1 VFVEDARRTLAVT
14 IHGSKDREETPY
26 DTLFE
31 EILDP
36 MEQLITKLL
45 RDFEDGFL
53 NRRQLIQNLGL
64 AFAAALG
71 GKVLAQTP
79 AGKPA
84 GAPDSPFKAVELDHI
99 SYQVND
105 YRVTRDF
112 YADLMGMEVKND
124 NGKTQCELYFGSS
137 MLLARNRNRSRG
149 GDATGSTPPET
160 STSASTAVPQ
170 AGNRPPRPAPT
181 SLVDH
186 LAYRIY
192 NWDTD
197 QVRDELMRRKLLA
210 ENARP
215 DTGGGIPGYSS
226 FHVSDPDGF
235 NLQISG
241 WAGPKDSVTK
251 KK

>member
-1 VFVEDARRTLAVT
+1 
-14 IHGSKDREETPY
+14 
-26 DTLFE
+26 
-31 EILDP
+31 
-36 MEQLITKLL
+36 MEQIITKLL

-53 NRRQLIQNLGL
+53 NRRQLIQSLGL
-64 AFAAALG
+64 AFTAALG
-71 GKVLAQTP
+71 GASAQTP

-84 GAPDSPFKAVELDHI
+84 GTPDSPFKTIELDHI
-99 SYQVND
+99 SFQVND

-112 YADLMGMEVKND
+112 YAELMGMEVKND

-137 MLLARNRNRSRG
+137 MLLARNHFRPRG
-149 GDATGSTPPET
+149 GEGAGSTPPP
-160 STSASTAVPQ
+160 AAPPQ
-170 AGNRPPRPAPT
+170 AGGRPPSTA
-181 SLVDH
+181 LVDH

-197 QVRDELMRRKLLA
+197 QVREELMRRKLLTESA
-210 ENARP
+210 KP

>member
-1 VFVEDARRTLAVT
+1 
-14 IHGSKDREETPY
+14 
-26 DTLFE
+26 
-31 EILDP
+31 
-36 MEQLITKLL
+36 MEQIITKLL

-53 NRRQLIQNLGL
+53 NRRQLVQSLGL
-64 AFAAALG
+64 AFTAALG
-71 GKVLAQTP
+71 GAAAQTP
-79 AGKPA
+79 AGTPA
-84 GAPDSPFKAVELDHI
+84 GAKDSPFKTVELDHI

-137 MLLARNRNRSRG
+137 MLLARNHFRPRDG
-149 GDATGSTPPET
+149 EATPATPP
-160 STSASTAVPQ
+160 AAPAPQ
-170 AGNRPPRPAPT
+170 ARNRPAPT

-186 LAYRIY
+186 IAYRIY

-197 QVRDELMRRKLLA
+197 QVREELLRRKLMKDTTK
-210 ENARP
+210 P

>member
-1 VFVEDARRTLAVT
+1 
-14 IHGSKDREETPY
+14 
-26 DTLFE
+26 
-31 EILDP
+31 
-36 MEQLITKLL
+36 MEQIITKLL

-53 NRRQLIQNLGL
+53 NRRQLIRGLGL
-64 AFAAALG
+64 AFSAAMG
-71 GKVLAQTP
+71 GKALAQTP

-84 GAPDSPFKAVELDHI
+84 GAPDSPFKTVELDHI

-112 YADLMGMEVKND
+112 YAELMGMEVKND

-137 MLLARNRNRSRG
+137 MLLARNHFRPRG
-149 GDATGSTPPET
+149 GEGAGATPAP
-160 STSASTAVPQ
+160 AAAAPAPQ
-170 AGNRPPRPAPT
+170 VGGRPTPT

-186 LAYRIY
+186 ISYRIF

-197 QVRDELMRRKLLA
+197 QVREELLRRKLLT
-210 ENARP
+210 ETARP

-241 WAGPKDSVTK
+241 FAGPKDSVSK

>member
-1 VFVEDARRTLAVT
+1 VEQIIA
-14 IHGSKDREETPY
+14 
-26 DTLFE
+26 
-31 EILDP
+31 
-36 MEQLITKLL
+36 KLL

-53 NRRQLIQNLGL
+53 NRRQLIQNL
-64 AFAAALG
+64 AIACTAVLG
-71 GKVLAQTP
+71 GKALAQTP
-79 AGKPA
+79 AGQSA
-84 GAPDSPFKAVELDHI
+84 GTKDSPFKTVDLDHI
-99 SYQVND
+99 SYQVSD

-124 NGKTQCELYFGSS
+124 NGKTQCELYFGNS
-137 MLLARNRNRSRG
+137 MLLARNRRPAG
-149 GDATGSTPPET
+149 QGAAATSAASAAATPAATPPNE
-160 STSASTAVPQ
+160 APR
-170 AGNRPPRPAPT
+170 AGNRPAPT

-186 LAYRIY
+186 IAYRIY

-197 QVRDELMRRKLLA
+197 QVRDELLRRKLLT

-215 DTGGGIPGYSS
+215 DTGGGILGYSS

>member
-1 VFVEDARRTLAVT
+1 
-14 IHGSKDREETPY
+14 
-26 DTLFE
+26 
-31 EILDP
+31 
-36 MEQLITKLL
+36 MEQIITKLL

-64 AFAAALG
+64 AFTAALG
-71 GKVLAQTP
+71 VSSAQTP
-79 AGKPA
+79 AGQPA
-84 GAPDSPFKAVELDHI
+84 GAPDSPFKTVELDHI

-124 NGKTQCELYFGSS
+124 NGKTQCELYFGNS
-137 MLLARNRNRSRG
+137 MLLARNHFRPRG
-149 GDATGSTPPET
+149 GEAAGATPP
-160 STSASTAVPQ
+160 AVATPP
-170 AGNRPPRPAPT
+170 AGNRPAPT

-186 LAYRIY
+186 ISYRIY

-197 QVRDELMRRKLLA
+197 QVRDELMRRKLLK
-210 ENARP
+210 ESTKP

-226 FHVSDPDGF
+226 YHVSDPDGF

-241 WAGPKDSVTK
+241 WAGPKDSVTRK
-251 KK
+251 K

>member
-1 VFVEDARRTLAVT
+1 
-14 IHGSKDREETPY
+14 
-26 DTLFE
+26 
-31 EILDP
+31 
-36 MEQLITKLL
+36 MEQTIAKLI
-45 RDFEDGFL
+45 RDFEDGFV
-53 NRRQLIQNLGL
+53 NRRQLIQNLAL
-64 AFAAALG
+64 AFTAALG
-71 GKVLAQTP
+71 GKASAQTP
-79 AGKPA
+79 AGTPA
-84 GAPDSPFKAVELDHI
+84 GAPNSPFKTVELDHI

-137 MLLARNRNRSRG
+137 MLLARNHFRPRG
-149 GDATGSTPPET
+149 GETAGATPPP
-160 STSASTAVPQ
+160 AAAPP
-170 AGNRPPRPAPT
+170 AGNRPTPT

-186 LAYRIY
+186 IAYRIY

-197 QVRDELMRRKLLA
+197 QVRDELMRRKLLK

>member
-1 VFVEDARRTLAVT
+1 
-14 IHGSKDREETPY
+14 
-26 DTLFE
+26 
-31 EILDP
+31 
-36 MEQLITKLL
+36 MEQIITKLL

-64 AFAAALG
+64 AFTAALG
-71 GKVLAQTP
+71 GAYAQTP
-79 AGKPA
+79 AGTPA
-84 GAPDSPFKAVELDHI
+84 GAKDSPFKAVELDHI

-137 MLLARNRNRSRG
+137 MLLARNHFRPRG
-149 GDATGSTPPET
+149 EAAGAAPPV
-160 STSASTAVPQ
+160 APAAPAPQ
-170 AGNRPPRPAPT
+170 AGNRPVPT

-186 LAYRIY
+186 IAYRIY

-197 QVRDELMRRKLLA
+197 QVREELMRRKLLA
-210 ENARP
+210 ENVRP

>member
-1 VFVEDARRTLAVT
+1 
-14 IHGSKDREETPY
+14 
-26 DTLFE
+26 
-31 EILDP
+31 
-36 MEQLITKLL
+36 MEQIITKLL

-64 AFAAALG
+64 AFTAALG
-71 GKVLAQTP
+71 GAAAQTP

-84 GAPDSPFKAVELDHI
+84 GAPDSPFKTIELDHI
-99 SYQVND
+99 SFQVND

-124 NGKTQCELYFGSS
+124 NGKTQCELYFGNS
-137 MLLARNRNRSRG
+137 MLLARNHFRPRG
-149 GDATGSTPPET
+149 EGAGATPPAPVPAPAT
-160 STSASTAVPQ
+160 PAAAAPQAGSRPASTA
-170 AGNRPPRPAPT
+170 
-181 SLVDH
+181 LVDH

-197 QVRDELMRRKLLA
+197 QVREELLRRKLLK
-210 ENARP
+210 ENVRP

>member
-1 VFVEDARRTLAVT
+1 
-14 IHGSKDREETPY
+14 
-26 DTLFE
+26 
-31 EILDP
+31 
-36 MEQLITKLL
+36 MEQIITELL

-53 NRRQLIQNLGL
+53 NRRQLIQSLGL
-64 AFAAALG
+64 AFSAALG
-71 GKVLAQTP
+71 GKALAQTP

-84 GAPDSPFKAVELDHI
+84 GAPDSPFKTVELDHI

-112 YADLMGMEVKND
+112 YAELMGMEVKND
-124 NGKTQCELYFGSS
+124 NGTTQCELYFGNS
-137 MLLARNRNRSRG
+137 MLLARNRRQPRG
-149 GDATGSTPPET
+149 GDAAGAPPAAAAT
-160 STSASTAVPQ
+160 SPATAAPQ
-170 AGNRPPRPAPT
+170 AANRAPRPAPT

-197 QVRDELMRRKLLA
+197 QVRDELMRRKLLT
-210 ENARP
+210 ETARP

-241 WAGPKDSVTK
+241 WAGPKDSVSK

>member
-1 VFVEDARRTLAVT
+1 V
-14 IHGSKDREETPY
+14 
-26 DTLFE
+26 
-31 EILDP
+31 EILD
-36 MEQLITKLL
+36 MEQIITKLL

-64 AFAAALG
+64 AFAAGLG
-71 GKVLAQTP
+71 GKAYAQTP

-84 GAPDSPFKAVELDHI
+84 GAPDSPFKTVDLDHI

-112 YADLMGMEVKND
+112 YAELMGMEVKND
-124 NGKTQCELYFGSS
+124 NGKTQCELYFGDS
-137 MLLARNRNRSRG
+137 MLLARNHFRPRG
-149 GDATGSTPPET
+149 SEAAASTPPAPT
-160 STSASTAVPQ
+160 PPAAATPAPQ
-170 AGNRPPRPAPT
+170 AGTRPAPT

-186 LAYRIY
+186 IAYRIY

-197 QVRDELMRRKLLA
+197 QVREELLRRKLMKDTTK
-210 ENARP
+210 P

-226 FHVSDPDGF
+226 FHVTDPDGF

-241 WAGPKDSVTK
+241 FAGPKDSVTK

>member
-1 VFVEDARRTLAVT
+1 
-14 IHGSKDREETPY
+14 
-26 DTLFE
+26 
-31 EILDP
+31 
-36 MEQLITKLL
+36 MEQIITKLL

-64 AFAAALG
+64 AFAAAMG
-71 GKVLAQTP
+71 GKAYAQTP
-79 AGKPA
+79 AGTPA
-84 GAPDSPFKAVELDHI
+84 GVKDSPFKTVDLDHI

-124 NGKTQCELYFGSS
+124 NGKTQCELYFGNS
-137 MLLARNRNRSRG
+137 MLLARNHRARG
-149 GDATGSTPPET
+149 GEAAGTPPPAAAAT
-160 STSASTAVPQ
+160 PP
-170 AGNRPPRPAPT
+170 AGNRPEPT
-181 SLVDH
+181 SRVDH
-186 LAYRIY
+186 IAYRIY

-197 QVRDELMRRKLLA
+197 QVRDELMRRKLLT
-210 ENARP
+210 ESTKP

>member
-1 VFVEDARRTLAVT
+1 
-14 IHGSKDREETPY
+14 
-26 DTLFE
+26 
-31 EILDP
+31 
-36 MEQLITKLL
+36 MEQIITKLL

-53 NRRQLIQNLGL
+53 NRRQLIQNLAL
-64 AFAAALG
+64 AFSAALG
-71 GKVLAQTP
+71 GKAYAQTP

-84 GAPDSPFKAVELDHI
+84 GAPDSPFNTIELDHI

-124 NGKTQCELYFGSS
+124 NGKTQCELYFGKS
-137 MLLARNRNRSRG
+137 MLLARNHFRPRG
-149 GDATGSTPPET
+149 EAEAGATPAAAPAP
-160 STSASTAVPQ
+160 SAAPQ
-170 AGNRPPRPAPT
+170 AGRRPAPT

-186 LAYRIY
+186 IAYRIY

-197 QVRDELMRRKLLA
+197 QVREELMRRKLLA
-210 ENARP
+210 DTVKP

-241 WAGPKDSVTK
+241 WAGPKDSVSK

>member
-1 VFVEDARRTLAVT
+1 
-14 IHGSKDREETPY
+14 
-26 DTLFE
+26 
-31 EILDP
+31 
-36 MEQLITKLL
+36 MEQTIAKLL
-45 RDFEDGFL
+45 RDFEDGFV
-53 NRRQLIQNLGL
+53 NRRQLIQNLAL
-64 AFAAALG
+64 AFTAALG
-71 GKVLAQTP
+71 GKASAQTP
-79 AGKPA
+79 AGTPA
-84 GAPDSPFKAVELDHI
+84 GAPDSPFKTVELDHI

-137 MLLARNRNRSRG
+137 MLLARNHFRPRG
-149 GDATGSTPPET
+149 GETAGATPP
-160 STSASTAVPQ
+160 AAPAPQ
-170 AGNRPPRPAPT
+170 AGNRPMPS

-186 LAYRIY
+186 IAYRIY

-197 QVRDELMRRKLLA
+197 LVREELLRRKLLKD
-210 ENARP
+210 NARP
-215 DTGGGIPGYSS
+215 DTGGGIAGYSS

-235 NLQISG
+235 NVQISG

>member
-1 VFVEDARRTLAVT
+1 
-14 IHGSKDREETPY
+14 
-26 DTLFE
+26 
-31 EILDP
+31 
-36 MEQLITKLL
+36 MEQIITKLL
-45 RDFEDGFL
+45 RDFEDGFM
-53 NRRQLIQNLGL
+53 NRRQLIHGLGL
-64 AFAAALG
+64 AFAAAMG
-71 GKVLAQTP
+71 GKAYAQTP

-84 GAPDSPFKAVELDHI
+84 GTPDSPFKTVDLDHI

-112 YADLMGMEVKND
+112 YAELMGMEVKND

-137 MLLARNRNRSRG
+137 MLLARNHFRPRG
-149 GDATGSTPPET
+149 GEGAGATPAP
-160 STSASTAVPQ
+160 AAAPAPQ
-170 AGNRPPRPAPT
+170 ANGRPTPT

-186 LAYRIY
+186 IAYRIY

-197 QVRDELMRRKLLA
+197 QVREELLRRKLMS
-210 ENARP
+210 ETTRP

-226 FHVSDPDGF
+226 FHVTDPDGF

-241 WAGPKDSVTK
+241 YAGPKDSVSK

>member
-1 VFVEDARRTLAVT
+1 
-14 IHGSKDREETPY
+14 
-26 DTLFE
+26 
-31 EILDP
+31 
-36 MEQLITKLL
+36 MEQIITKLL

-53 NRRQLIQNLGL
+53 NRRQLVQNLGL

-71 GKVLAQTP
+71 GKAYAQTP

-84 GAPDSPFKAVELDHI
+84 GAPDSPFKTVDLDHI

-112 YADLMGMEVKND
+112 YAELMGMEVKND
-124 NGKTQCELYFGSS
+124 NGKTQCELYFGNS
-137 MLLARNRNRSRG
+137 MLLARNHFRPRG
-149 GDATGSTPPET
+149 GEAAASTPPAPT
-160 STSASTAVPQ
+160 PPAAATPAPQ
-170 AGNRPPRPAPT
+170 AGSRPAPT

-186 LAYRIY
+186 IAYRIY

-197 QVRDELMRRKLLA
+197 QVREELLRRKLMKDTTK
-210 ENARP
+210 P

-226 FHVSDPDGF
+226 FHVTDPDGF

-251 KK
+251 NK

>member
-1 VFVEDARRTLAVT
+1 
-14 IHGSKDREETPY
+14 
-26 DTLFE
+26 
-31 EILDP
+31 

-53 NRRQLIQNLGL
+53 NRRQLIQSLGL
-64 AFAAALG
+64 AFTAALG
-71 GKVLAQTP
+71 GASAQTP
-79 AGKPA
+79 AGTAA
-84 GAPDSPFKAVELDHI
+84 GAKDSPFKTVELDHI

-124 NGKTQCELYFGSS
+124 NGKTQCELYFGNS
-137 MLLARNRNRSRG
+137 MLLARNHFRPRG
-149 GDATGSTPPET
+149 GEAAASTPPAAAT
-160 STSASTAVPQ
+160 PAPQ
-170 AGNRPPRPAPT
+170 AGNRPAPT

-186 LAYRIY
+186 IAYRIY

-197 QVRDELMRRKLLA
+197 QVREELLRRKLMKDTTK
-210 ENARP
+210 P

-226 FHVSDPDGF
+226 FHVTDPDGF

>member
-1 VFVEDARRTLAVT
+1 LP
-14 IHGSKDREETPY
+14 IHDNV
-26 DTLFE
+26 FE
-31 EILDP
+31 EISTV
-36 MEQLITKLL
+36 EQIIAKML
-45 RDFEDGFL
+45 REFEDGFVD
-53 NRRQLIQNLGL
+53 RRQLIRNLAL
-64 AFAAALG
+64 AATAALS
-71 GKVLAQTP
+71 GKALAQTP
-79 AGKPA
+79 AGQSTATK
-84 GAPDSPFKAVELDHI
+84 DSPFKTVELDHI

-124 NGKTQCELYFGSS
+124 TGRQCELYFGNS
-137 MLLARNRNRSRG
+137 MLLARNRRAPGRAEG
-149 GDATGSTPPET
+149 AAAPAVATPATPPAAE
-160 STSASTAVPQ
+160 AGR
-170 AGNRPPRPAPT
+170 AGNRPPVT

-186 LAYRIY
+186 ISYRIF

-197 QVRDELMRRKLLA
+197 QVRDELLRRKLLTD
-210 ENARP
+210 NARP
-215 DTGGGIPGYSS
+215 DTGGGILGYSS